1 MGISGTQNITLS
13 GDICSGKTTLAN
25 ALAERGWHVV
35 SAGSVFRA
43 EAEERG
49 LSLAEFTELCRSDDS
64 VDRALDRRM
73 YALGLNAVHT
83 VFDSRLAVHFVPDA
97 LNLFISCPL
106 DIAAKRLLAADRGG
120 GRFVWLDEAKTG
132 IKQRRGSERERWS
145 AMYGVDI
152 EDRGLF
158 DAVVDGSGS
167 PEETLEQVLAIIG

>member
-1 MGISGTQNITLS
+1 MGISGTRNITLS

-49 LSLAEFTELCRSDDS
+49 LSLAEFTELCKTDDS
-64 VDRALDRRM
+64 VDRALDKRM

-83 VFDSRLAVHFVPDA
+83 VFDSRLAFHFVPDA
-97 LNLFISCPL
+97 LNLFVSCPL
-106 DIAAKRLLAADRGG
+106 DIAAKRLLAANRGG
-120 GRFVWLDEAKTG
+120 ERFVSLDDAKAG
-132 IKQRRGSERERWS
+132 IKQRRDSERERWN

-158 DAVVDGSGS
+158 DAMIDGSGS
-167 PEETLEQVLAIIG
+167 PKETLAQVLALLG

>member
-1 MGISGTQNITLS
+1 MGISGTRNITLS

-49 LSLAEFTELCRSDDS
+49 LSLAEFTELCKTDDS
-64 VDRALDRRM
+64 VDRALDHRM

-83 VFDSRLAVHFVPDA
+83 VFDSRLAFHFVPDA
-97 LNLFISCPL
+97 LNLFVTCPL
-106 DIAAKRLLAADRGG
+106 DVAAKRLLAAARGG
-120 GRFVWLDEAKTG
+120 EQFDSLAEAMEG
-132 IKQRRGSERERWS
+132 IRRRRDSERVRWRE
-145 AMYGVDI
+145 MYGVDI
-152 EDRGLF
+152 ENRSLF

-167 PEETLEQVLAIIG
+167 PEETLEQVLTLLG